1 MNITAVAAGSAFI
14 TLRDSS
20 TNELFTFNVIAK
32 QVVLGEVHED
42 GVVNSMDASDVLTE
56 YARVMSESPAK
67 FTPFQQKAADVDG
80 NGVINSMD
88 ASYILTYYAYCM
100 ANPDSSM
107 TMAEYMNKYKT

>member
-1 MNITAVAAGSAFI
+1 
-14 TLRDSS
+14 
-20 TNELFTFNVIAK
+20 
-32 QVVLGEVHED
+32 
-42 GVVNSMDASDVLTE
+42 
-56 YARVMSESPAK
+56 MSESPAK

-107 TMAEYMNKYKT
+107 TMAGYMNKHKT